1 MIDQVTLTFIIF
13 FLLKWRDVACEVV
26 FLGILN
32 HYCRCRRHRLYVR
45 PHAVAPPQLTPPP
58 LRCRHNNPMAST
70 TNTPSVSGI
79 WLYAFMLIHRLCVNT
94 KHFLTIISDTAVIE
108 HCVNLCTGD
117 LLLTN
122 VGLLALQ
129 GGCSNPT
136 TTVGTG
142 SHYWRNSPAQWRSTR
157 HNEGRYAGSGE
168 KH

>member
-1 MIDQVTLTFIIF
+1 
-13 FLLKWRDVACEVV
+13 
-26 FLGILN
+26 
-32 HYCRCRRHRLYVR
+32 
-45 PHAVAPPQLTPPP
+45 
-58 LRCRHNNPMAST
+58 
-70 TNTPSVSGI
+70 
-79 WLYAFMLIHRLCVNT
+79 MLIHRLCVNT